1 MPAKLTLKKLATK
14 IGKLE
19 AQRLHPPAPALTPL
33 TLKKLA
39 AHDLDW
45 AGRRSPAI
53 ASRNLKRRVRSTMER
68 ETDSTHTQHDYPKAK
83 IEKLAMSILRNNP
96 EVYDLA
102 RKKLKQEQKRRSK
115 VLTKARDKK
124 EEKEEKEK
132 KKEPTAPLRNNSS
145 MSLERAERLGT
156 FQTAQDIKD
165 EEQRKKRNPLPCN
178 LLGGKKKK
186 GKRKTKRH
194 RKTRRRKTRRR
205 KTRRRTKRR
214 VKKHRKRKTRKRK
227 K

>member
-1 MPAKLTLKKLATK
+1 MPAKLTL
-14 IGKLE
+14 
-19 AQRLHPPAPALTPL
+19 R
-33 TLKKLA
+33 KLA
-39 AHDLDW
+39 AHDRYMERQ
-45 AGRRSPAI
+45 AREMGSPAI
-53 ASRNLKRRVRSTMER
+53 ASREMERRINSAMER
-68 ETDSTHTQHDYPKAK
+68 ETDSTHKTHDYPKK
-83 IEKLAMSILRNNP
+83 TEELAMSILRNNP

-124 EEKEEKEK
+124 EEKE

-156 FQTAQDIKD
+156 FQTARDIKD
-165 EEQRKKRNPLPCN
+165 EKQRKKGKPLTCS

-186 GKRKTKRH
+186 GKRKTK
-194 RKTRRRKTRRR
+194 RRRKTRRR